1 MKLSLY
7 FLFYVAMMLELLIF
21 IVDRDLAEEKL
32 KESYGRFAQA
42 QAQVLH
48 ISGPQ
53 SVTVV
58 KGSEIANPISVTGFW
73 NDGEKKGL
81 RAIIDGRE
89 YRTGEVDTAMQFEKL
104 RLVSDT
110 TAGGFSFL
118 IVGNEKGSS
127 EVTISA
133 VLHRSLR
140 EFPREVRNMVW
151 ERVPQRDRLGED
163 SLIVHGNTISIRI
176 EVVEKGEKSL
186 QSGKQMGG

>member
-32 KESYGRFAQA
+32 KESYGRFAQS

-48 ISGPQ
+48 ISGPP
-53 SVTVV
+53 SITIV
-58 KGSEIANPISVTGFW
+58 KGKEIANPVSVTGFW

-89 YRTGEVDTAMQFEKL
+89 YRTGGVDTAMQYEKL
-104 RLVSDT
+104 KLVPDT
-110 TAGGFSFL
+110 TTGGFSLSIF
-118 IVGNEKGSS
+118 GNKKGSS

-133 VLHRSLR
+133 VLYRSLQD
-140 EFPREVRNMVW
+140 FPREVRNMIW

-163 SLIVHGNTISIRI
+163 SLIVHGNRISIRI
-176 EVVEKGEKSL
+176 EVVEKGEKNL
-186 QSGKQMGG
+186 QPGKQMGS

>member
-32 KESYGRFAQA
+32 KASYGRFAQA

-53 SVTVV
+53 SITVV
-58 KGSEIANPISVTGFW
+58 KGEEIANPISVTGFW

-89 YRTGEVDTAMQFEKL
+89 YRMGGVDTAMQNEQL
-104 RLVSDT
+104 RLVPDT
-110 TAGGFSFL
+110 TTGDFSFS
-118 IVGNEKGSS
+118 IVGNKKGSS
-127 EVTISA
+127 EVAISA

-140 EFPREVRNMVW
+140 DFPREVRNMIW

-163 SLIVHGNTISIRI
+163 SLVVHGNTVSIRI
-176 EVVEKGEKSL
+176 EVGEKGEKSL
-186 QSGKQMGG
+186 QPGKQMGG

>member
-32 KESYGRFAQA
+32 KASYGRFAQA

-53 SVTVV
+53 SITVV
-58 KGSEIANPISVTGFW
+58 KGEEIANPISVTGFW

-89 YRTGEVDTAMQFEKL
+89 YRM
-104 RLVSDT
+104 
-110 TAGGFSFL
+110 AGGFSFS
-118 IVGNEKGSS
+118 IVGNKKGSS
-127 EVTISA
+127 EVAISA

-140 EFPREVRNMVW
+140 DFPREVRNMIW

-163 SLIVHGNTISIRI
+163 SLVVHGNTVSIRI

-186 QSGKQMGG
+186 QPGKQMGG

>member
-32 KESYGRFAQA
+32 KESYGRFARA

-48 ISGPQ
+48 ISGPHTI
-53 SVTVV
+53 TVV
-58 KGSEIANPISVTGFW
+58 RGKEIANPISVTGFW

-89 YRTGEVDTAMQFEKL
+89 YRVGGVDTVMLHEKL
-104 RLVSDT
+104 RLVPDT
-110 TAGGFSFL
+110 TTGGFSFA
-118 IVGNEKGSS
+118 IAGSTKGSS

-140 EFPREVRNMVW
+140 DFPREVRNMIW
-151 ERVPQRDRLGED
+151 ERVLQRDRLGED
-163 SLIVHGNTISIRI
+163 SLVVHGNTISIRI
-176 EVVEKGEKSL
+176 EVVEKGEKNL

>member
-42 QAQVLH
+42 QVQVLQ

-53 SVTVV
+53 SITVV
-58 KGSEIANPISVTGFW
+58 KGKEIANPISVTGFW

-89 YRTGEVDTAMQFEKL
+89 YRMGGVDTALQYEKL
-104 RLVSDT
+104 RLVPDT
-110 TAGGFSFL
+110 TAGGFSFS
-118 IVGNEKGSS
+118 IVGNKKGSS

-140 EFPREVRNMVW
+140 DFPREVRKMVW

-163 SLIVHGNTISIRI
+163 SLLVHGNTISIRI